1 MIPQRQELIC
11 SHFYFSFSRYNFI
24 RVREGKIELN
34 WEIQRVKKDTD
45 RKQKE
50 REIESKIG
58 SYRKKE
64 RERKKD
70 TKTEKD
76 SEREKER
83 ELKKDTKIEK
93 DSEREKERELKKDT
107 KIEKERERAVR
118 EAVSQRCF
126 QMPLGDE
133 AILGDTESGNQHTLQ
148 I

>member
-93 DSEREKERELKKDT
+93 
-107 KIEKERERAVR
+107 ERERAVR